1 MARPRKGR
9 RVCVLPAVSDF
20 GPKQEGVEVQET
32 IYMTVE
38 EYETI
43 RLMDYER
50 LNQVQCSEAMEV
62 ARSTVQRIYELAR
75 EKVADAL
82 VNGKNIKITGGDY
95 QLCTR
100 SPEEGPC
107 DHRYCQKNGKGH
119 GAGNGQGF
127 GQGHGNGQGQGRG
140 RNRGRGQEN

>member
-9 RVCVLPAVSDF
+9 RVCVMPGVTDF
-20 GPKQEGVEVQET
+20 GPMKESESVHET

-50 LNQVQCSEAMEV
+50 LNQQQCSEAMEV
-62 ARSTVQRIYELAR
+62 ARSTIQRIYETAR

-95 QLCTR
+95 QLCDR
-100 SPEEGPC
+100 YQDEGPC
-107 DHRYCQKNGKGH
+107 ENRHCQRN
-119 GAGNGQGF
+119 
-127 GQGHGNGQGQGRG
+127 GQGHGNGHGLGQGRG
-140 RNRGRGQEN
+140 PGAGPGRGQGRHQEN